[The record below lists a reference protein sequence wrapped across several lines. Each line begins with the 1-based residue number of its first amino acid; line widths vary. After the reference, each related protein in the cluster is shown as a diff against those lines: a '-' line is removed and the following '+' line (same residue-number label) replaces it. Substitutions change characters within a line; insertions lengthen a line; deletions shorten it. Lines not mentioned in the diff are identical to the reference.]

1 MPNRLGKITVAGL
14 GPGSPDLFLNPAI
27 DAIREADVVIGYKYY
42 FQFIESFLKKGTEC
56 MDTGMRQEVQRAEKA
71 FELAETGKDVVV
83 ISSGDAGI
91 YGMASLV
98 FEMAEKTQS
107 KVELKVIPGISAFQA
122 AAAKLGAPLS
132 HDLVILS
139 LSDLL
144 TNYALIEKRIKAAAM
159 GDFVTAIYNPKSNKR
174 YWQLYRLRELFLE
187 EREETTPVAIVR
199 QVARAEEQ
207 ITLTNLRDFDPEMVD
222 MFSLVIVG
230 NSQSYISGDRFIT
243 PRGYY
248 SKEEQEGRP
257 GPLIMQE
264 SFRTIAAELKEMDLP
279 LETKWILLHCIHTS
293 ADFELAE
300 ILKVQND
307 ATPKLNEYLQKGGVI
322 ITDVTMVQ
330 SGIRKKACERMGVE
344 IKCYLHDPR
353 TMELSV
359 KHGITRTQAGIRLAV
374 EEHPD
379 ALYVFGNAPTALI
392 ELTDLMRSKNIQP
405 AGIIAAPVGF
415 VNVKESKHRVKSFT
429 DLPAVIIEGRKG
441 GSTLAATIV
450 NAILS
455 LEDAYDLKPGR
466 DV

>member
-1 MPNRLGKITVAGL
+1 
-14 GPGSPDLFLNPAI
+14 
-27 DAIREADVVIGYKYY
+27 
-42 FQFIESFLKKGTEC
+42 
-56 MDTGMRQEVQRAEKA
+56 MRQEVQRAEKA

-122 AAAKLGAPLS
+122 VAAKLGAPLS

-144 TNYALIEKRIKAAAM
+144 TSYALIEKRIKAAAM

-293 ADFELAE
+293 ADFELPE
-300 ILKVQND
+300 ILKVQNN
-307 ATPKLNEYLQKGGVI
+307 AAPKLNEYLQKGGVI

>member
-144 TNYALIEKRIKAAAM
+144 TSYALIEKRIKAAAM

-293 ADFELAE
+293 ADFELTE
-300 ILKVQND
+300 ILKVQNN
-307 ATPKLNEYLQKGGVI
+307 AAPKLNEYLQKGGVI

-330 SGIRKKACERMGVE
+330 SGIRKKACDRMGVE
-344 IKCYLHDPR
+344 IKCYLHDSR

-415 VNVKESKHRVKSFT
+415 VNVKESKHRVKSFSE
-429 DLPAVIIEGRKG
+429 LPAVIIEGRKG

>member
-1 MPNRLGKITVAGL
+1 MSNIPGKITVAGL

-42 FQFIESFLKKGTEC
+42 FQFIESFLKEGTEC

-144 TNYALIEKRIKAAAM
+144 TSYALIEKRIKAAAM

-187 EREETTPVAIVR
+187 EREDTTPVAVVR

-230 NSQSYISGDRFIT
+230 NSQSYVSGDRFIT

-248 SKEEQEGRP
+248 NKEEQEGRP

-264 SFRTIAAELKEMDLP
+264 SFRTIAAKLKEMDLP

-293 ADFELAE
+293 ADFELTE
-300 ILKVQND
+300 ILKVQNN
-307 ATPKLNEYLQKGGVI
+307 AAPKLNEYLQKGGVI

-353 TMELSV
+353 TMELSE

-374 EEHPD
+374 EEHPE

-415 VNVKESKHRVKSFT
+415 VNVKESKHRVKSFCE
-429 DLPAVIIEGRKG
+429 LPAVIVEGRKG

>member
-144 TNYALIEKRIKAAAM
+144 TSYALIEKRIKAAAM

-293 ADFELAE
+293 ADFELPE
-300 ILKVQND
+300 ILKVQNN
-307 ATPKLNEYLQKGGVI
+307 AAPKLNEYLQKGGVI